1 MKNAADAFD
10 RIDGV
15 RENILQNITEKEAD
29 IIIELPTQ
37 NFNTLDFTQTEE
49 LIELGRKSVVDR
61 KEEILEKL
69 V

>member
-37 NFNTLDFTQTEE
+37 NFNTLDFTPN
-49 LIELGRKSVVDR
+49 
-61 KEEILEKL
+61 
-69 V
+69 